1 MLLRIIRI
9 TTFCVWR
16 FLLEFS
22 HFGSLLPI
30 TNFCRSCPSLL
41 CLFLNSLILLPISKF
56 VIDVLLKVSKSWE
69 NLLLA
74 LLQLGEAISYNEPR
88 FPWSVFTSVWR
99 VIHLIFCSGT
109 VPSCLQAGES
119 AITCSRVWICW
130 YLALIA
136 LFFCTKSCQWID
148 CLSIGSTKKYVPAY
162 IISSV

>member
-30 TNFCRSCPSLL
+30 TNFLQILSSLL
-41 CLFLNSLILLPISKF
+41 CLLNSFNLAANTKVPDRCFIKSLQILR
-56 VIDVLLKVSKSWE
+56 KSHYYFITTWR
-69 NLLLA
+69 
-74 LLQLGEAISYNEPR
+74 GHCSYNEPR
-88 FPWSVFTSVWR
+88 FPWSVFTYVWR

-119 AITCSRVWICW
+119 ARNCSSGCE
-130 YLALIA
+130 YAD
-136 LFFCTKSCQWID
+136 T
-148 CLSIGSTKKYVPAY
+148 
-162 IISSV
+162 